1 MRHGRS
7 PSRGRT
13 GLVVGIVVVVLA
25 LIGAGVYFFWPRSGT
40 TAANATDTTTT
51 ASATTTSAPVVD
63 PPVAIPASRVTPLP
77 VTVGKKPVA
86 AKVVAKLAPAL
97 ANPALAQFTGIVI
110 DPATNATLWTQHQ
123 GDPSIPASTLKL
135 LTGAALLTS
144 MDPNT
149 RLVTKVVQGD
159 QPGDVVFV
167 GGGDPTLSAASNGVQ
182 TVYTG
187 APTVADLAAQVK
199 ASGVTVKRIL
209 LDTTLWGGDELAQG
223 WQQSDIV
230 GSATANQGFITRMQ
244 ALMVDGDRNDPS
256 KDESTRTGKPA
267 LNAGKALARA
277 LGTADL
283 PIVTGATA
291 PADGKVLGQVQSQP
305 MSILLSQAL
314 TQSDNV
320 LAEALGRAVAIKRG
334 APATFDGVSAA
345 VIQALTDLHLDTI
358 GLNMVDASGMSD
370 LDRVSPQLLG
380 QVMSLAVSGK
390 LPALEPL
397 LAGLPV
403 AGVTGTLGPDS
414 GRYQDAKSKAGAG
427 WVRAKT
433 GSIDVTYALVGYV
446 PDVDGRILVFAV
458 NSNGVTGNPSRF
470 AQDAFATALRTC
482 GCS

>member
-1 MRHGRS
+1 MRHGRG
-7 PSRGRT
+7 PSGGRT
-13 GLVVGIVVVVLA
+13 GLIVGIVVVVLA
-25 LIGAGVYFFWPRSGT
+25 LIGAGVYFFWPRSGS
-40 TAANATDTTTT
+40 
-51 ASATTTSAPVVD
+51 ASATGTDPVTTAPATTSAPVVD
-63 PPVAIPASRVTPLP
+63 PPVAIPAARVKPLP
-77 VTVGKKPVA
+77 ASNGKTPVP
-86 AKVVAKLAPAL
+86 AKVAAKLAPAL
-97 ANPALAQFTGIVI
+97 ANPALEQFTGIVI
-110 DPATNATLWTQHQ
+110 DPASNTTLWKQKQ
-123 GDPSIPASTLKL
+123 SDPSIPASTLKL

-159 QPGDVVFV
+159 QPGDIVFV

-209 LDTTLWGGDELAQG
+209 LDTSLWGGDELAQG
-223 WQQSDIV
+223 WQQADIV

-267 LNAGKALARA
+267 MNAGKALARA
-277 LGTADL
+277 LGDADL
-283 PIVTGATA
+283 PIVAGANA
-291 PADGKVLGQVQSQP
+291 SDDAKVLAQVQSQP
-305 MSILLSQAL
+305 MTILLSQAL

-345 VIQALTDLHLDTI
+345 VNQALSDLHLDTT

-380 QVMSLAVSGK
+380 QVMALAVGGK
-390 LPALEPL
+390 IPALQPL

-414 GRYQDAKSKAGAG
+414 LRFMDKNSKAGAG

-446 PDVDGRILVFAV
+446 PDVDGRTLVFAI
-458 NSNGVTGNPSRF
+458 NSNGVIGNSSRF

>member
-1 MRHGRS
+1 MRHGRG

-13 GLVVGIVVVVLA
+13 GLIVGIVVVVLA
-25 LIGAGVYFFWPRSGT
+25 LIGAGVYFFWPRSGSSSAAAIDPVT
-40 TAANATDTTTT
+40 TSP
-51 ASATTTSAPVVD
+51 ASTSAPVVD
-63 PPVAIPASRVTPLP
+63 PPVAIPVARVKPLP
-77 VTVGKKPVA
+77 VATGKTPIP
-86 AKVVAKLAPAL
+86 AKVAAKLAPAL
-97 ANPALAQFTGIVI
+97 ANTALEQFTGIVI
-110 DPATNATLWTQHQ
+110 DPASNTTLWKQKQ
-123 GDPSIPASTLKL
+123 ADPAIPASTLKL

-159 QPGDVVFV
+159 QAGDIVFV

-209 LDTTLWGGDELAQG
+209 LDTSLWGGDELAQG
-223 WQQSDIV
+223 WQQADIV

-267 LNAGKALARA
+267 MNAGKALARA
-277 LGTADL
+277 LGDANL
-283 PIVTGATA
+283 PIVTGANA
-291 PADGKVLGQVQSQP
+291 SDGAKVLGQVQSQP
-305 MSILLSQAL
+305 MTILLSQAL

-345 VIQALTDLHLDTI
+345 VNQALSDLHLDTT

-390 LPALEPL
+390 VPGLDPL

-414 GRYQDAKSKAGAG
+414 GRYQDANSKAGAG

-446 PDVDGRILVFAV
+446 PDADGRILVFAI
-458 NSNGVTGNPSRF
+458 NSNGVIGNPSRF